1 MLKEAMEI
9 LEHRGTVPRNIPW
22 IISEYGYSA
31 FAGRAEISIEGALMH
46 ADIVGEFLTLG
57 GDQAFLYGYAPD
69 VVLEETDCSTGNNML
84 FSMDDDGKI
93 EHRFATY
100 FGARLLTQEWLM
112 RGDKSHDI
120 YPASSDIK
128 DANGNELIAVYAVRR
143 PDGLWSLLIINKDP
157 KRSFEVNL
165 VFRKGTNEREA
176 QMRLPIDV
184 YQYSAQ
190 QYQLGGS
197 SKDPV
202 PIRAQEPRHEII
214 QSFNRLKSLSLPPYS
229 LTVVRGP
236 MDD

>member
-1 MLKEAMEI
+1 
-9 LEHRGTVPRNIPW
+9 
-22 IISEYGYSA
+22 
-31 FAGRAEISIEGALMH
+31 
-46 ADIVGEFLTLG
+46 
-57 GDQAFLYGYAPD
+57 
-69 VVLEETDCSTGNNML
+69 
-84 FSMDDDGKI
+84 
-93 EHRFATY
+93 
-100 FGARLLTQEWLM
+100 
-112 RGDKSHDI
+112 
-120 YPASSDIK
+120 
-128 DANGNELIAVYAVRR
+128 LIAVYAVRR
-143 PDGLWSLLIINKDP
+143 PDSLWSLLIINKDP